1 MVEAGYLSVYRITE
15 SPPSHPVFVSNEWL
29 NPVGTKRAL
38 SIHLG
43 PLRGERGYFHRVD
56 GIMTWAEGR
65 GKIVIKLTIDEAIG
79 VVTRLYKLRI
89 IFDYV
94 NVVDDTCYGSSIEN
108 IYIFDRKIIFLF
120 FFFLK
125 KRQISRN
132 IVIRRWISVLIL
144 AYPEALNFDIE

>member
-1 MVEAGYLSVYRITE
+1 
-15 SPPSHPVFVSNEWL
+15 
-29 NPVGTKRAL
+29 
-38 SIHLG
+38 
-43 PLRGERGYFHRVD
+43 
-56 GIMTWAEGR
+56 MTWAEG
-65 GKIVIKLTIDEAIG
+65 GEKIVIKLTIDEAIG

-120 FFFLK
+120 FFFLR

>member
-1 MVEAGYLSVYRITE
+1 MG
-15 SPPSHPVFVSNEWL
+15 
-29 NPVGTKRAL
+29 G
-38 SIHLG
+38 
-43 PLRGERGYFHRVD
+43 GEREDCHKIDNRRSNRSCNAV
-56 GIMTWAEGR
+56 R
-65 GKIVIKLTIDEAIG
+65 G
-79 VVTRLYKLRI
+79 YKLRI

-94 NVVDDTCYGSSIEN
+94 NVVDDTCYGLSIEN

-120 FFFLK
+120 FFFLR

>member
-79 VVTRLYKLRI
+79 VVTRLYKLRL
-89 IFDYV
+89 IFDYI
-94 NVVDDTCYGSSIEN
+94 NVIDDTSLRIKYREYLYFRSKDYFS
-108 IYIFDRKIIFLF
+108 F
-120 FFFLK
+120 FFF
-125 KRQISRN
+125 
-132 IVIRRWISVLIL
+132 
-144 AYPEALNFDIE
+144 

>member
-56 GIMTWAEGR
+56 GIMTWAEG
-65 GKIVIKLTIDEAIG
+65 GEKIVIKLTIDEAIG
-79 VVTRLYKLRI
+79 VVTRLYKLRL
-89 IFDYV
+89 IFDYI
-94 NVVDDTCYGSSIEN
+94 NVIDDTSLRIKYREYLYFRSKD
-108 IYIFDRKIIFLF
+108 YFLF
-120 FFFLK
+120 FFFK
-125 KRQISRN
+125 KTTDISKYRDPTLDKRLNPCISR
-132 IVIRRWISVLIL
+132 SF
-144 AYPEALNFDIE
+144 EF

>member
-29 NPVGTKRAL
+29 NPVGTKSPL
-38 SIHLG
+38 D

-108 IYIFDRKIIFLF
+108 IYIFDRKIIFF
-120 FFFLK
+120 FFFFK
-125 KRQISRN
+125 KTTDISKYRDPTLDKRLNPCISR
-132 IVIRRWISVLIL
+132 SF
-144 AYPEALNFDIE
+144 EF

>member
-56 GIMTWAEGR
+56 GIMTWAEG
-65 GKIVIKLTIDEAIG
+65 GEKIVIKLTIDEAIG
-79 VVTRLYKLRI
+79 VVTRLYKLRL
-89 IFDYV
+89 IFDYI
-94 NVVDDTCYGSSIEN
+94 NVIDDTSLRIKYREYLYFRSKDYFS
-108 IYIFDRKIIFLF
+108 F
-120 FFFLK
+120 FFFFK
-125 KRQISRN
+125 KTTDISKYRDPTLDKRLNPCISR
-132 IVIRRWISVLIL
+132 SF
-144 AYPEALNFDIE
+144 EF